1 MKSTKF
7 RNIKVHTF
15 NYRQIFFSGIH
26 RFIASFCEKVVQ
38 MIDGR
43 SSSYSRSF
51 FFVCIIAFMSFQ
63 PDRLSVA
70 SVQPLGFLL
79 TL

>member
-15 NYRQIFFSGIH
+15 KYRQIFFRHPQIY
-26 RFIASFCEKVVQ
+26 RQFCEKVVQ
-38 MIDGR
+38 MINGC
-43 SSSYSRSF
+43 SISYSRSF

-63 PDRLSVA
+63 PDGLSMA
-70 SVQPLGFLL
+70 SVQRLGFLL